1 MGRNRLHYDTTR
13 INRPTTPTTSTAFV
27 LRVDAARA
35 SSPSS
40 RTPRVMA
47 RLAPSPRPRAYRRVA
62 RASPR
67 RAIVASSRAPPPRTC
82 ADAARDARATIR
94 ALRDAPDAPR
104 RARVE
109 LPLPSIDVGADD
121 VVYLG
126 SHGQAA
132 DWSGGMAQRF
142 RATRALLERALF
154 DGYASEYLGLLHRD
168 AEGVGLWT
176 LRANAASDEAF
187 AVVVTHVSDVTFE
200 YFLKLLAGDYGETKS
215 KIVVAVN
222 AFWTGRG
229 EEVGQPWEFGLKKAA
244 RACLTKDAWEKVY
257 VCRRTRTA
265 AGVEGTLARRWPGP
279 FVLFCADGSAVVKE
293 WVDEPSDREMAE
305 ALNAHAGVMDA
316 VGFHRNAADA
326 SRDDD
331 VVAR

>member
-1 MGRNRLHYDTTR
+1 MVGRGWR
-13 INRPTTPTTSTAFV
+13 
-27 LRVDAARA
+27 
-35 SSPSS
+35 
-40 RTPRVMA
+40 
-47 RLAPSPRPRAYRRVA
+47 
-62 RASPR
+62 
-67 RAIVASSRAPPPRTC
+67 
-82 ADAARDARATIR
+82 
-94 ALRDAPDAPR
+94 
-104 RARVE
+104 
-109 LPLPSIDVGADD
+109 
-121 VVYLG
+121 
-126 SHGQAA
+126 
-132 DWSGGMAQRF
+132 SGFA
-142 RATRALLERALF
+142 ATRSALLER
-154 DGYASEYLGLLHRD
+154 GASSTGTRASTSGFSTRD

-176 LRANAASDEAF
+176 LRANARERTRPF